1 MKTLPTTSSGHQRGS
16 ALIMLLG
23 LIAMLLVVSAAN
35 NHSVTWLRREL
46 RLVEQQQTKRLN
58 AFATNSPAALRP

>member
-1 MKTLPTTSSGHQRGS
+1 MKLLLTAPPGRQRGS
-16 ALIMLLG
+16 ALVMLLG

-46 RLVEQQQTKRLN
+46 RLVEQQQAKRLN